1 MSNADKLIAIGAQVV
16 GGDLI
21 WKHKV
26 LGHFRDGDFTL
37 TDDGKKVLDQ
47 DIEDVEVKETK
58 PKVRKAKAV
67 EATPVDIDLADLDT
81 LLDAQ

>member
-1 MSNADKLIAIGAQVV
+1 MSNADKLIAVGAQVV

-26 LGHFRDGDFTL
+26 LGHFRDGDFAL
-37 TDDGKKVLDQ
+37 TEEGKKVLDQ

-58 PKVRKAKAV
+58 PKAKKANPAKSADDV
-67 EATPVDIDLADLDT
+67 TLDDLLGAE
-81 LLDAQ
+81 

>member
-1 MSNADKLIAIGAQVV
+1 MSNADKLIAVGAQVV

-37 TDDGKKVLDQ
+37 TEDGKKVLAQ

-58 PKVRKAKAV
+58 PKSKKAKPV
-67 EATPVDIDLADLDT
+67 ESTDDMGLDE
-81 LLDAQ
+81 LLGAE